1 MRRTRART
9 NSGLVLLP
17 GNEEHV
23 VVRTV
28 NPIVVEQFM
37 NAVAQSPVSSLLLDY
52 DGTLAP
58 FCLNRQQAVP
68 YPGMTALLQEIIAN
82 GRTRVVMITGRNAHE
97 VGPLLTVHPIPEIW
111 GCHGLERL
119 RPDGTYET
127 PSVDERVRHA
137 LGDADRWLRY
147 QGLHNRA
154 EFKTG
159 AVALHLRGLDEATAA
174 ETRGQ
179 VLLGWLP
186 IAQNTP
192 MELLEFDGG
201 IEMRMPGRDKGD
213 AVCTILNEIGPEVP
227 VAYLGDDLTDE
238 RAFLAL
244 GNLGLS
250 VLVRPEWRTTAAA
263 LWIRPPEG
271 LREFLTRW
279 LQACREGQHRAGTES
294 SALK

>member
-1 MRRTRART
+1 MRSLWLSRMV
-9 NSGLVLLP
+9 S
-17 GNEEHV
+17 
-23 VVRTV
+23 
-28 NPIVVEQFM
+28 PIEVDQLM
-37 NAVAQSPVSSLLLDY
+37 SAVAQSPVSALLLDY

-58 FCLNRQQAVP
+58 FCLNRQQALP
-68 YPGMTALLQEIIAN
+68 YPGMTSLLQEIIVN
-82 GRTRVVMITGRNAHE
+82 GRTRVVIITGRNARE
-97 VGPLLTVHPIPEIW
+97 VIPLLAVHPSPEIW

-119 RPDGTYET
+119 RPDGTCE
-127 PSVDERVRHA
+127 PPRVEEPVLQA
-137 LGDADRWLRY
+137 LADADRWLRY

-154 EFKTG
+154 EFKTA
-159 AVALHLRGLDEATAA
+159 AVAIHWRGLDEATAA
-174 ETRGQ
+174 EIRGQ
-179 VLLGWLP
+179 VLLGWIP
-186 IAQNTP
+186 IAKSTP

-213 AVCTILNEIGPEVP
+213 SVRTILDEIGPGVP

-244 GNLGLS
+244 GSRGLS

-279 LQACREGQHRAGTES
+279 LQVCRECQHRAGRES
-294 SALK
+294 SGLK

>member
-1 MRRTRART
+1 M
-9 NSGLVLLP
+9 LP
-17 GNEEHV
+17 GDEEHV
-23 VVRTV
+23 LSRKVDPVE
-28 NPIVVEQFM
+28 VEQFM
-37 NAVAQSPVSSLLLDY
+37 NAVAQSPASALLLDY

-58 FCLNRQQAVP
+58 FCLNRQQALP
-68 YPGMTALLQEIIAN
+68 YPGMTELLQEIIVN
-82 GRTRVVMITGRNAHE
+82 GRTRVVIVTGRNAHE
-97 VGPLLTVHPIPEIW
+97 VIPLLAIHPSLEIW

-119 RPDGTYET
+119 RPDGTYEA
-127 PSVDERVRHA
+127 SRADEPVLHA
-137 LGDADRWLRY
+137 LADADRWLRY

-159 AVALHLRGLDEATAA
+159 AVAIHWRGLDDATAA
-174 ETRGQ
+174 EIRGQ

-186 IAQNTP
+186 IAQSTP

-213 AVCTILNEIGPEVP
+213 AVRTILDEIGPEVP

-244 GNLGLS
+244 GTLGLS
-250 VLVRPEWRTTAAA
+250 VLVRPGWRETAAA

-279 LQACREGQHRAGTES
+279 LQACREGQHRASTECS
-294 SALK
+294 GPK

>member
-1 MRRTRART
+1 M
-9 NSGLVLLP
+9 GLS
-17 GNEEHV
+17 
-23 VVRTV
+23 RTV
-28 NPIVVEQFM
+28 NPIEVEQFM
-37 NAVAQSPVSSLLLDY
+37 NAVAQSPVSALLLDY

-58 FCLNRQQAVP
+58 FCLNRQQALP
-68 YPGMTALLQEIIAN
+68 YPGMTALLQEIIVN
-82 GRTRVVMITGRNAHE
+82 GRTRVVIITGRSAHE
-97 VGPLLTVHPIPEIW
+97 VIPLLAVHPSLEIW

-119 RPDGTYET
+119 RPDGTRET
-127 PSVDERVRHA
+127 PRVEEPVMHA
-137 LGDADRWLRY
+137 LADADRWLKY

-159 AVALHLRGLDEATAA
+159 AIAIHWRGLDEATAA

-179 VLLGWLP
+179 VLLGWFP
-186 IAQNTP
+186 IAQSTP

-201 IEMRMPGRDKGD
+201 IEMRMPDLDKGD
-213 AVCTILNEIGPEVP
+213 AVRTILDEIGPEVP

-244 GNLGLS
+244 GTLGLS
-250 VLVRPEWRTTAAA
+250 VLVRPEWCKTAAA

-279 LQACREGQHRAGTES
+279 LQACREGHHRAGIES
-294 SALK
+294 SGLK

>member
-1 MRRTRART
+1 LSRM
-9 NSGLVLLP
+9 
-17 GNEEHV
+17 
-23 VVRTV
+23 V
-28 NPIVVEQFM
+28 NPVEVEQFM
-37 NAVAQSPVSSLLLDY
+37 NAVAQSPVSALLLDY

-58 FCLNRQQAVP
+58 FCLNRQQALP
-68 YPGMTALLQEIIAN
+68 YPGMTELLQEIIVN
-82 GRTRVVMITGRNAHE
+82 GRTRVVIVTGRNAHE
-97 VGPLLTVHPIPEIW
+97 VIPLLAIHPSLEIW

-119 RPDGTYET
+119 RPDGTRET
-127 PSVDERVRHA
+127 PRVEEPVMHA
-137 LGDADRWLRY
+137 LADADRWLRY

-159 AVALHLRGLDEATAA
+159 AVAIHWRGLDEATAA
-174 ETRGQ
+174 EIRGQ
-179 VLLGWLP
+179 VLLGWFP
-186 IAQNTP
+186 IAQSTP

-213 AVCTILNEIGPEVP
+213 AVRTILDEIGPEVP

-244 GNLGLS
+244 GTLGLS
-250 VLVRPEWRTTAAA
+250 VLVRPGWRETAAA

-279 LQACREGQHRAGTES
+279 LQACREGQHRASTECS
-294 SALK
+294 GPK

>member
-1 MRRTRART
+1 
-9 NSGLVLLP
+9 
-17 GNEEHV
+17 V

-58 FCLNRQQAVP
+58 FCLNRQQALP
-68 YPGMTALLQEIIAN
+68 YPGMTALLQEIISN
-82 GRTRVVMITGRNAHE
+82 GRTRVVIISGRNAHE
-97 VGPLLTVHPIPEIW
+97 IIPLLAIHPRPEIW
-111 GCHGLERL
+111 GCHGSERL
-119 RPDGTYET
+119 RADGACET
-127 PSVDERVRHA
+127 PRVEEPVLHA
-137 LGDADRWLRY
+137 LADADRWLRY

-213 AVCTILNEIGPEVP
+213 AVRTILNEIGPEVP

-244 GNLGLS
+244 GTAGLS
-250 VLVRPEWRTTAAA
+250 VLVRPEWHTTAAA

-271 LREFLTRW
+271 LREFLIRW
-279 LQACREGQHRAGTES
+279 LQACRESQQRARRES
-294 SALK
+294 SGLE

>member
-1 MRRTRART
+1 
-9 NSGLVLLP
+9 
-17 GNEEHV
+17 V

-28 NPIVVEQFM
+28 NAIVVEQFM
-37 NAVAQSPVSSLLLDY
+37 NAVAQSPVSALLLDY

-58 FCLNRQQAVP
+58 FCLNRQHALP
-68 YPGMTALLQEIIAN
+68 YPGMTELLQEIIVN
-82 GRTRVVMITGRNAHE
+82 GRTRVVIVTGRNAHE
-97 VGPLLTVHPIPEIW
+97 VIPLLAIRPSLEIW

-119 RPDGTYET
+119 RPDGTRET
-127 PSVDERVRHA
+127 PRVEERVMHA
-137 LGDADRWLRY
+137 LADADRWLRY

-159 AVALHLRGLDEATAA
+159 AVAIHWRGLDEATAA
-174 ETRGQ
+174 EIRSQ
-179 VLLGWLP
+179 VLLGWFP
-186 IAQNTP
+186 IAQRTP

-213 AVCTILNEIGPEVP
+213 AIRTILDEIGPKVP

-244 GNLGLS
+244 GTLGLS
-250 VLVRPEWRTTAAA
+250 VLVRPEWRETAAA

-271 LREFLTRW
+271 LREFLMRW
-279 LQACREGQHRAGTES
+279 VQACREGHHRARTECS
-294 SALK
+294 GPK

>member
-1 MRRTRART
+1 M
-9 NSGLVLLP
+9 LLP
-17 GNEEHV
+17 GNEEH
-23 VVRTV
+23 VRTV
-28 NPIVVEQFM
+28 NPIVVERFM
-37 NAVAQSPVSSLLLDY
+37 NAVAQAPVSSLLLDY

-58 FCLNRQQAVP
+58 FCLNREYAFP
-68 YPGMTALLQEIIAN
+68 YPGMTALLQEIIDN
-82 GRTRVVMITGRNAHE
+82 GRTRVVMVTGRNAHE
-97 VGPLLTVHPIPEIW
+97 VGPLLAVYPIPEIW

-127 PSVDERVRHA
+127 PRVDEPVLHA
-137 LGDADRWLRY
+137 LADADRWLRC

-159 AVALHLRGLDEATAA
+159 AVALHLRGFDEATAA
-174 ETRGQ
+174 EARGQ

-213 AVCTILNEIGPEVP
+213 AVRTILNEIGPEVP

-244 GNLGLS
+244 GTAGLS
-250 VLVRPEWRTTAAA
+250 VLVRPEWHPTAAA
-263 LWIRPPEG
+263 QWIRPPEG

-279 LQACREGQHRAGTES
+279 LQACREGQHVARIES
-294 SALK
+294 SGPK

>member
-1 MRRTRART
+1 MR
-9 NSGLVLLP
+9 SVWLS
-17 GNEEHV
+17 
-23 VVRTV
+23 RTV
-28 NPIVVEQFM
+28 NPIEVEQFM
-37 NAVAQSPVSSLLLDY
+37 KAVARSPVSALLLDY

-58 FCLNRQQAVP
+58 FCLNRQQALP
-68 YPGMTALLQEIIAN
+68 FPGVTELLQEIIAN
-82 GRTRVVMITGRNAHE
+82 GRTRVVIITGRSAHE
-97 VGPLLTVHPIPEIW
+97 VIPLLAVHPSPEIW

-119 RPDGTYET
+119 RPDGTWET
-127 PSVDERVRHA
+127 PRVGERVLRA
-137 LGDADRWLRY
+137 LADADHWLRD

-159 AVALHLRGLDEATAA
+159 AVAIHWRGLDEATAA

-186 IAQNTP
+186 IAQGTP

-201 IEMRMPGRDKGD
+201 IEMRVPGRDKGD
-213 AVCTILNEIGPEVP
+213 AVRTILHEIGPEVP

-244 GNLGLS
+244 GTLGLS
-250 VLVRPEWRTTAAA
+250 VLVRPEWRETAAA
-263 LWIRPPEG
+263 LWIRPPED

-279 LQACREGQHRAGTES
+279 LQASLERR
-294 SALK
+294 